1 VYDASC
7 CEVVYRTVVRG
18 LRCLLLRGYLLLCN
32 VYTTVVS
39 SATTCT
45 AVRWVLYCTS
55 YVPRVLYILLLGYLF
70 LCEAPEDQRQE
81 TSSYSTRSFQ
91 IPTRRLEATAVGVS
105 GSWFLR
111 RETSKYSTRS
121 LQITTRRLEATA
133 VGISGSWLLRRETSS
148 YSTGSLQVPVRR
160 LEATAVGVSG
170 SWFLRQETRS
180 YSGRNLRFLVP
191 AAVAQDLQQKE
202 SQGSPTGRP
211 QHC

>member
-121 LQITTRRLEATA
+121 LQIPT
-133 VGISGSWLLRRETSS
+133 
-148 YSTGSLQVPVRR
+148 RR

-170 SWFLRQETRS
+170 SWFLWKATGHNIVKVRS
-180 YSGRNLRFLVP
+180 VSKMHIPKLLVIQLEYCSL
-191 AAVAQDLQQKE
+191 AQIICSSEIANIFHNKLQVQ
-202 SQGSPTGRP
+202 P
-211 QHC
+211 C